1 MATQTTT
8 VSGDI
13 PAVLEP
19 FYVGERGLL
28 ERGVQQ
34 IFQPFEQRY
43 APVIQQGLYGGGAD
57 CRHVAFPRTG
67 WAAPS
72 KYANA
77 GAVWISHGSRA
88 TIGCWTT
95 KFNGHPS
102 DGCCGPRAYAVS
114 IRPSPPV
121 YGCRIP
127 AIHVSLY
134 SRGRGC
140 SAT

>member
-43 APVIQQGLYGGGAD
+43 APVIQQGLMGAGQVAGMLNTTASGGRRSG
-57 CRHVAFPRTG
+57 
-67 WAAPS
+67 
-72 KYANA
+72 KL
-77 GAVWISHGSRA
+77 
-88 TIGCWTT
+88 WTT
-95 KFNGHPS
+95 
-102 DGCCGPRAYAVS
+102 
-114 IRPSPPV
+114 
-121 YGCRIP
+121 
-127 AIHVSLY
+127 
-134 SRGRGC
+134 
-140 SAT
+140 